1 MRTSA
6 ENAAPWQAT
15 AAYLYLLR
23 LDVASLAW
31 EYLRR
36 YPAYLTAW
44 LRDGRHGGASAA
56 RAWGL
61 IQLED
66 PGLDARKAH
75 PLWDDSLPA
84 LLHVEAAE
92 AAAGGATG
100 AGLLLWRLPGQKD
113 LVALPNGAALQVR
126 DGARLL
132 RMRLGRG
139 VLDGHAARC
148 AVPLDARLHAQAA
161 LLGAHAAHLAPRR
174 RAQTRPAGEHA
185 AAQRVS
191 LAARH
196 HLHALQALD
205 GQFAGA
211 SHRQIAE
218 VLYGR
223 ERVRAAWHTD
233 SALRAQLRHSL
244 ARGYALMRGGYRA
257 LAGLRPPQPG
267 P

>member
-132 RMRLGRG
+132 RMRLGREYSTAMR
-139 VLDGHAARC
+139 HAAQCRSMRAC
-148 AVPLDARLHAQAA
+148 MRRPPCLARTRLTLRPGAA
-161 LLGAHAAHLAPRR
+161 PKPGQRASTPPRNVFPWRRGIICTPCRRSMASSPAPRTAR
-174 RAQTRPAGEHA
+174 SPKCCTA
-185 AAQRVS
+185 ASGYAPPGTPT
-191 LAARH
+191 ARC
-196 HLHALQALD
+196 
-205 GQFAGA
+205 
-211 SHRQIAE
+211 
-218 VLYGR
+218 GR
-223 ERVRAAWHTD
+223 NCATAWRAAT
-233 SALRAQLRHSL
+233 
-244 ARGYALMRGGYRA
+244 
-257 LAGLRPPQPG
+257 P
-267 P
+267 